1 MPVQRH
7 VELST
12 GREVDEFAGLECG
25 ASMGGGEHGPAES
38 EPDGNREV
46 GGGGDE
52 VSWWLDHPAGEATR
66 ESGLEGVL
74 AVKVQTRGSVKG
86 CGSWP
91 LGEPAGREPR
101 GGVGAE
107 PHLAERGRRA
117 TGARSGVARDG
128 RHNSARREQA
138 SGVVLVV
145 ADELEDNRL
154 SCGDAGKW
162 GQDPGGEGVGVDGD
176 RQSRRSLVVT
186 LRAQLSEGFA
196 LEECELLPKSE
207 DGLATLGDTYG
218 LRTNDEDSTDSEL
231 ERLDA
236 LADRT
241 RGHVEGACGRIE
253 GAVLDDDGEG
263 FEELSWNLIINLANG
278 TT

>member
-1 MPVQRH
+1 MTIPPPFGSGNWNRMNRPLMQD
-7 VELST
+7 ST
-12 GREVDEFAGLECG
+12 AGLFI
-25 ASMGGGEHGPAES
+25 
-38 EPDGNREV
+38 V
-46 GGGGDE
+46 
-52 VSWWLDHPAGEATR
+52 
-66 ESGLEGVL
+66 
-74 AVKVQTRGSVKG
+74 
-86 CGSWP
+86 
-91 LGEPAGREPR
+91 
-101 GGVGAE
+101 
-107 PHLAERGRRA
+107 
-117 TGARSGVARDG
+117 
-128 RHNSARREQA
+128 
-138 SGVVLVV
+138 VVLVV

-162 GQDPGGEGVGVDGD
+162 GQDPGGEGVGVDGE

-263 FEELSWNLIINLANG
+263 FEELSWNLHHQSG
-278 TT
+278 